1 MRGWLR
7 QLRKDRGLTQRE
19 VAARLGICQSYYGY
33 IETRGRQ
40 KKIDLP
46 LLAKIAGVF
55 QVPWWTSR
63 PARRR
68 TWKRSRGNAHE
79 RDGGPFRGGKYQYI
93 PMPVQ

>member
-55 QVPWWTSR
+55 QVPRMALVDIETSAAEDMEKN
-63 PARRR
+63 PGE
-68 TWKRSRGNAHE
+68 RS
-79 RDGGPFRGGKYQYI
+79 
-93 PMPVQ
+93 

>member
-1 MRGWLR
+1 MRGRLR

-55 QVPWWTSR
+55 QVPLMALVDIETSAAEDMEKN
-63 PARRR
+63 PGE
-68 TWKRSRGNAHE
+68 RS
-79 RDGGPFRGGKYQYI
+79 
-93 PMPVQ
+93 

>member
-7 QLRKDRGLTQRE
+7 QLRKDRGLTQGE

-55 QVPWWTSR
+55 QVPLMALVDIETSAAEDMEKK
-63 PARRR
+63 PGE
-68 TWKRSRGNAHE
+68 RS
-79 RDGGPFRGGKYQYI
+79 
-93 PMPVQ
+93 

>member
-55 QVPWWTSR
+55 QVPLMALVDIETS
-63 PARRR
+63 AAEDME
-68 TWKRSRGNAHE
+68 KKSGERS
-79 RDGGPFRGGKYQYI
+79 
-93 PMPVQ
+93 

>member
-1 MRGWLR
+1 MRGCLR

-55 QVPWWTSR
+55 QVPLMALVDIETSAAEDMEKN
-63 PARRR
+63 PGE
-68 TWKRSRGNAHE
+68 RS
-79 RDGGPFRGGKYQYI
+79 
-93 PMPVQ
+93 

>member
-1 MRGWLR
+1 MYIRGWLR

-55 QVPWWTSR
+55 QVALMALVDIETSAAEDMEKT
-63 PARRR
+63 PGE
-68 TWKRSRGNAHE
+68 RS
-79 RDGGPFRGGKYQYI
+79 
-93 PMPVQ
+93 

>member
-55 QVPWWTSR
+55 QVPLMALVDIETSAAEDMENN
-63 PARRR
+63 PGEH
-68 TWKRSRGNAHE
+68 S
-79 RDGGPFRGGKYQYI
+79 
-93 PMPVQ
+93 

>member
-1 MRGWLR
+1 MYMRGWLR

-55 QVPWWTSR
+55 QVPLMALVDIETSAAEDMEKI
-63 PARRR
+63 PGE
-68 TWKRSRGNAHE
+68 RS
-79 RDGGPFRGGKYQYI
+79 
-93 PMPVQ
+93 

>member
-1 MRGWLR
+1 MYMRGWLR

-55 QVPWWTSR
+55 QVPLMALVDIETS
-63 PARRR
+63 AAEDME
-68 TWKRSRGNAHE
+68 KKSGERS
-79 RDGGPFRGGKYQYI
+79 
-93 PMPVQ
+93 

>member
-7 QLRKDRGLTQRE
+7 QLHKDRGLTQRE

-55 QVPWWTSR
+55 QVPLMALVDIETSAAEDMEKN
-63 PARRR
+63 PGE
-68 TWKRSRGNAHE
+68 RS
-79 RDGGPFRGGKYQYI
+79 
-93 PMPVQ
+93 

>member
-1 MRGWLR
+1 MYLRGWLR

-55 QVPWWTSR
+55 QVPLMALVDIETSAAEDMEKN
-63 PARRR
+63 PGE
-68 TWKRSRGNAHE
+68 RS
-79 RDGGPFRGGKYQYI
+79 
-93 PMPVQ
+93 

>member
-46 LLAKIAGVF
+46 LLAKIAGGF
-55 QVPWWTSR
+55 QVPLMALVDIETSAAEDMEKK
-63 PARRR
+63 PGE
-68 TWKRSRGNAHE
+68 RS
-79 RDGGPFRGGKYQYI
+79 
-93 PMPVQ
+93 

>member
-19 VAARLGICQSYYGY
+19 VAARLGICQSYSGY

-55 QVPWWTSR
+55 QVPLMALVDIETSAAEDMEKK
-63 PARRR
+63 PGE
-68 TWKRSRGNAHE
+68 RS
-79 RDGGPFRGGKYQYI
+79 
-93 PMPVQ
+93 

>member
-7 QLRKDRGLTQRE
+7 QLRKDRGLTPRE

-55 QVPWWTSR
+55 QVPLMALVDIETSAAEDMEKN
-63 PARRR
+63 PGE
-68 TWKRSRGNAHE
+68 RS
-79 RDGGPFRGGKYQYI
+79 
-93 PMPVQ
+93 

>member
-1 MRGWLR
+1 MYMRGWLR

-19 VAARLGICQSYYGY
+19 VATRLGICQSYYGY

-55 QVPWWTSR
+55 QVPLMALVDIETSAAEDMEKK
-63 PARRR
+63 PGE
-68 TWKRSRGNAHE
+68 RS
-79 RDGGPFRGGKYQYI
+79 
-93 PMPVQ
+93 

>member
-55 QVPWWTSR
+55 QVPLMALVDIETSAAEDMEKS
-63 PARRR
+63 PGE
-68 TWKRSRGNAHE
+68 RS
-79 RDGGPFRGGKYQYI
+79 
-93 PMPVQ
+93 

>member
-7 QLRKDRGLTQRE
+7 QLPKDRGLTQRE

-55 QVPWWTSR
+55 QVPLMALVDIETSAAEDMEKN
-63 PARRR
+63 PGE
-68 TWKRSRGNAHE
+68 RS
-79 RDGGPFRGGKYQYI
+79 
-93 PMPVQ
+93 

>member
-55 QVPWWTSR
+55 QVPLMALVDIETSAAEDIEKT
-63 PARRR
+63 PGE
-68 TWKRSRGNAHE
+68 RS
-79 RDGGPFRGGKYQYI
+79 
-93 PMPVQ
+93 

>member
-55 QVPWWTSR
+55 QVPLMALVDIETTAAEDMEKN
-63 PARRR
+63 PGE
-68 TWKRSRGNAHE
+68 RS
-79 RDGGPFRGGKYQYI
+79 
-93 PMPVQ
+93 

>member
-1 MRGWLR
+1 MYMRGWLR

-55 QVPWWTSR
+55 QVPLMALVDIETSAAEDMEKN
-63 PARRR
+63 PGE
-68 TWKRSRGNAHE
+68 RS
-79 RDGGPFRGGKYQYI
+79 
-93 PMPVQ
+93 

>member
-46 LLAKIAGVF
+46 RLAKIAGVF
-55 QVPWWTSR
+55 QVPLMALVDIETSAAEDMEKK
-63 PARRR
+63 PGE
-68 TWKRSRGNAHE
+68 RS
-79 RDGGPFRGGKYQYI
+79 
-93 PMPVQ
+93 

>member
-55 QVPWWTSR
+55 QVPLMALVDIETS
-63 PARRR
+63 AAEDMEKK
-68 TWKRSRGNAHE
+68 TGERS
-79 RDGGPFRGGKYQYI
+79 
-93 PMPVQ
+93 

>member
-40 KKIDLP
+40 KKIELP

-55 QVPWWTSR
+55 QVPLMALVDIETSAAEDMEKN
-63 PARRR
+63 PGE
-68 TWKRSRGNAHE
+68 RS
-79 RDGGPFRGGKYQYI
+79 
-93 PMPVQ
+93 

>member
-55 QVPWWTSR
+55 QVPLMALVDIETSAAEDMEKN
-63 PARRR
+63 PGE
-68 TWKRSRGNAHE
+68 RS
-79 RDGGPFRGGKYQYI
+79 
-93 PMPVQ
+93 

>member
-1 MRGWLR
+1 LYMRGWLR

-55 QVPWWTSR
+55 QVPLMALVDIETSAAEDMEKN
-63 PARRR
+63 PGE
-68 TWKRSRGNAHE
+68 RS
-79 RDGGPFRGGKYQYI
+79 
-93 PMPVQ
+93 

>member
-1 MRGWLR
+1 MCIRDRLR

-55 QVPWWTSR
+55 QVPLMALVDIETSAAEDMEKN
-63 PARRR
+63 PGE
-68 TWKRSRGNAHE
+68 RS
-79 RDGGPFRGGKYQYI
+79 
-93 PMPVQ
+93 

>member
-55 QVPWWTSR
+55 QVPLMALVDIETSAAEDMEKN
-63 PARRR
+63 P
-68 TWKRSRGNAHE
+68 GE
-79 RDGGPFRGGKYQYI
+79 RA
-93 PMPVQ
+93 

>member
-7 QLRKDRGLTQRE
+7 QMRKDRGLTQRE

-55 QVPWWTSR
+55 QVPLMALVDIETSAAEDMEKN
-63 PARRR
+63 PGE
-68 TWKRSRGNAHE
+68 RS
-79 RDGGPFRGGKYQYI
+79 
-93 PMPVQ
+93 

>member
-1 MRGWLR
+1 MYMRGWLR

-55 QVPWWTSR
+55 QEPLMALVDIETSAAEDMEKN
-63 PARRR
+63 PGE
-68 TWKRSRGNAHE
+68 RS
-79 RDGGPFRGGKYQYI
+79 
-93 PMPVQ
+93 

>member
-33 IETRGRQ
+33 VETRGRQ

-55 QVPWWTSR
+55 QVPLMALVDIETSAAEDMEKN
-63 PARRR
+63 PGE
-68 TWKRSRGNAHE
+68 RS
-79 RDGGPFRGGKYQYI
+79 
-93 PMPVQ
+93 

>member
-1 MRGWLR
+1 MYMRGWLR

-55 QVPWWTSR
+55 QVPLMALVDIETSAAGEMEKN
-63 PARRR
+63 PGE
-68 TWKRSRGNAHE
+68 RS
-79 RDGGPFRGGKYQYI
+79 
-93 PMPVQ
+93 

>member
-55 QVPWWTSR
+55 QVPLMALVDIETSAAEDMENN
-63 PARRR
+63 PGE
-68 TWKRSRGNAHE
+68 RS
-79 RDGGPFRGGKYQYI
+79 
-93 PMPVQ
+93 

>member
-7 QLRKDRGLTQRE
+7 QLRKDRGLTPRE

-55 QVPWWTSR
+55 QVPLMALVDIETSAAEDMEKK
-63 PARRR
+63 PGE
-68 TWKRSRGNAHE
+68 RS
-79 RDGGPFRGGKYQYI
+79 
-93 PMPVQ
+93 